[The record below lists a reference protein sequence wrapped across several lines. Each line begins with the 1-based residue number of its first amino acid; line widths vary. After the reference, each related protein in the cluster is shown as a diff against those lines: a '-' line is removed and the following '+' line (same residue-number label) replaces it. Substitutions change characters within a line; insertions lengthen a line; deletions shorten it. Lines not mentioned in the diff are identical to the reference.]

1 MSIYTDNEL
10 SLKAKGLYFTI
21 KHLNENNKKVTQPIL
36 SLTTSTGEKSII
48 TGIKEL
54 KDKGYL
60 VIDKKNVDGIFIY
73 TYKLLK

>member
-1 MSIYTDNEL
+1 MRIYTDSKL

-21 KHLNENNKKVTQPIL
+21 KYLNENNKKVTQPIL
-36 SLTTSTGEKSII
+36 SLMTSTGEKSII

>member
-1 MSIYTDNEL
+1 MSIYTDSKL

-21 KHLNENNKKVTQPIL
+21 KYLNENNKKVTQPIL
-36 SLTTSTGEKSII
+36 SLMTSTGEKSKI
-48 TGIKEL
+48 TGIKEV